1 MSRVGLIFVRLFL
14 IMVGY
19 AVAALTASAF
29 LHLVAWPFLA
39 IPGEEAP
46 WLLTGGLFVSIPL
59 VGLFVAY
66 FAFIPFAVSV
76 GIAEILG
83 YRSWLYHVLS
93 GGAAGF
99 VAIAIAR
106 RTQGPVPYPGE
117 VVNLDAG
124 LPLLWMPEVATAAI
138 TAGMVG
144 ATAYWL
150 VAGRSAGLPDRSPPD
165 DRLPK

>member
-1 MSRVGLIFVRLFL
+1 MSRVGLIFIRLFL
-14 IMVGY
+14 IIVGY
-19 AVAALTASAF
+19 ALAALAASAF
-29 LHLVAWPFLA
+29 LHLVAWSFLA

-59 VGLFVAY
+59 VGLFAAY
-66 FAFIPFAVSV
+66 FAFIPFAVLI

-99 VAIAIAR
+99 LAIAIAR

-117 VVNLDAG
+117 VGNLDAG